1 MERLFE
7 MEGQLLLWIRE
18 VFASPVMDKIMI
30 FISSLA
36 NKGMLWIGIGV
47 VLLLL
52 GVKGRKWSNRGLLVL
67 LSLAFNMV
75 ICNLL
80 LKPLVARTRPYDLL
94 GYEILVRRL
103 GDYSFPSGHTSASF
117 AAATAIYA
125 IDRRWGAAA
134 YVLAALIGFS
144 RLYLGYTFRRTFWQ
158 GRLSGF
164 SRQRRRSVFWRKKCI
179 LINKISYFL
188 NSNWLFSDKRL
199 KILQKNGKNIAN
211 RLILR

>member
-7 MEGQLLLWIRE
+7 MDGQLLLWIRE

-80 LKPLVARTRPYDLL
+80 LKPLVARTRPYDLPDTPRHPL
-94 GYEILVRRL
+94 R
-103 GDYSFPSGHTSASF
+103 
-117 AAATAIYA
+117 
-125 IDRRWGAAA
+125 
-134 YVLAALIGFS
+134 
-144 RLYLGYTFRRTFWQ
+144 
-158 GRLSGF
+158 
-164 SRQRRRSVFWRKKCI
+164 RQRRFMPLTADGERRRMCWRH
-179 LINKISYFL
+179 
-188 NSNWLFSDKRL
+188 
-199 KILQKNGKNIAN
+199 
-211 RLILR
+211 

>member
-7 MEGQLLLWIRE
+7 MDGQLLLWIRE

-144 RLYLGYTFRRTFWQ
+144 RLYLGVHFRRTFWQ

-164 SRQRRRSVFWRKKCI
+164 WRRRRRSVFWRKKCI
-179 LINKISYFL
+179 SINKISYFL
-188 NSNWLFSDKRL
+188 NLNWLSFDKRL

>member
-103 GDYSFPSGHTSASF
+103 GIIPFLPDTPRHPL
-117 AAATAIYA
+117 
-125 IDRRWGAAA
+125 R
-134 YVLAALIGFS
+134 
-144 RLYLGYTFRRTFWQ
+144 
-158 GRLSGF
+158 
-164 SRQRRRSVFWRKKCI
+164 RQRRFMPLTADGERRRMCWRH
-179 LINKISYFL
+179 
-188 NSNWLFSDKRL
+188 
-199 KILQKNGKNIAN
+199 
-211 RLILR
+211 

>member
-7 MEGQLLLWIRE
+7 MDGQLLLWIRE

-134 YVLAALIGFS
+134 YVLAALILGMLFYILLFS
-144 RLYLGYTFRRTFWQ
+144 RRILLVFSTFF
-158 GRLSGF
+158 GVLSRMIAG
-164 SRQRRRSVFWRKKCI
+164 
-179 LINKISYFL
+179 
-188 NSNWLFSDKRL
+188 LF
-199 KILQKNGKNIAN
+199 
-211 RLILR
+211 RLILMPAGKSVKKLRKMVRKALKKKIKQVRMVIVKK

>member
-7 MEGQLLLWIRE
+7 MDGQLLLWIRE

-94 GYEILVRRL
+94 GYGIIPFLPDTPRHPLR
-103 GDYSFPSGHTSASF
+103 
-117 AAATAIYA
+117 
-125 IDRRWGAAA
+125 
-134 YVLAALIGFS
+134 
-144 RLYLGYTFRRTFWQ
+144 
-158 GRLSGF
+158 
-164 SRQRRRSVFWRKKCI
+164 RQRRFMPLTADGERRRMCWRH
-179 LINKISYFL
+179 
-188 NSNWLFSDKRL
+188 
-199 KILQKNGKNIAN
+199 
-211 RLILR
+211 

>member
-47 VLLLL
+47 VLLLF

-144 RLYLGYTFRRTFWQ
+144 RLYLGVHFPTDVLAGAVVGILAAKAAQ
-158 GRLSGF
+158 CLLE
-164 SRQRRRSVFWRKKCI
+164 KKMHF
-179 LINKISYFL
+179 NK
-188 NSNWLFSDKRL
+188 
-199 KILQKNGKNIAN
+199 
-211 RLILR
+211 

>member
-103 GDYSFPSGHTSASF
+103 GDYSFPSGHTAASF
-117 AAATAIYA
+117 ASVTALYLAGEKKLWIPTL
-125 IDRRWGAAA
+125 
-134 YVLAALIGFS
+134 VLAVLIAFS
-144 RLYLGYTFRRTFWQ
+144 RLLAC
-158 GRLSGF
+158 SCN
-164 SRQRRRSVFWRKKCI
+164 VE
-179 LINKISYFL
+179 
-188 NSNWLFSDKRL
+188 
-199 KILQKNGKNIAN
+199 
-211 RLILR
+211 